1 MSEDLDQIVYSK
13 NVLDFVTVGNEYCN
27 QLEGAENLSTRDFVT
42 VIVRLLP
49 LLYIKTLTLPKVE
62 FRLEE
67 NVEKAVREEDYMRI
81 QHILLN
87 KLGGFDDFLEI
98 YVPDNDMDQR
108 EVASSISENL
118 ADIYQEVKDFLFS
131 YKIGVPE
138 IMNDALVELI
148 NSFELFW
155 GQKLTNVLRACH
167 HLLYSDKDIDE
178 ESTGEY
184 EKEEP
189 LDKNSW
195 FSRFQDQW
203 SDEDN

>member
-27 QLEGAENLSTRDFVT
+27 QLENAGNLSTKEFLT

-62 FRLEE
+62 FVLEE
-67 NVEKAVREEDYMRI
+67 SVEKAVREEDYIRI
-81 QHILLN
+81 QHDLLN
-87 KLGGFDDFLEI
+87 KLGGLDDFLEI
-98 YVPDNDMDQR
+98 YVPENDIDQQ

-118 ADIYQEVKDFLFS
+118 TDIYQDVKDFLFS
-131 YKIGVPE
+131 YKIGVTE
-138 IMNDALVELI
+138 VMNDALVEMI

-167 HLLYSDKDIDE
+167 HILYSNKDIEE
-178 ESTGEY
+178 ESAGGY
-184 EKEEP
+184 GSEETSGN
-189 LDKNSW
+189 DSW

-203 SDEDN
+203 GDEDN